1 MKPRLINL
9 KMIQN
14 ARKNIEFKRITI
26 KQNNDYYVNILLI
39 IIIAIFIF
47 YMNYRYNNKK
57 YFIKEKNKKKIDF
70 NNQILNY
77 YNSIKRQEI
86 MQVLNLNENKENK
99 FYNEYKNKTPT
110 LFNLNKAWVKNSL
123 VY

>member
-26 KQNNDYYVNILLI
+26 KQNNDYYINIFLI
-39 IIIAIFIF
+39 IVIAIFVF

-57 YFIKEKNKKKIDF
+57 YFVKEKNKKKIDF
-70 NNQILNY
+70 NNQLLNY

-86 MQVLNLNENKENK
+86 MQVLNENKEKK
-99 FYNEYKNKTPT
+99 FYNEYKNKIPK
-110 LFNLNKAWVKNSL
+110 LFNLNKEWVKNSL